1 MSKLFYSHFRICIT
15 CTSTESFQG
24 NFRDFKP
31 DYFTIDKLSGKLKNS
46 AKIMFE
52 ANAPDGT
59 NVVHVAAE
67 AIEDLTGNVPEEGY
81 KFPYK
86 LDINANKYFHQP
98 YLMFKKY

>member
-1 MSKLFYSHFRICIT
+1 
-15 CTSTESFQG
+15 
-24 NFRDFKP
+24 
-31 DYFTIDKLSGKLKNS
+31 
-46 AKIMFE
+46 MFE

-86 LDINANKYFHQP
+86 LDINANKYYYQP
-98 YLMFKKY
+98 YLICSKNISIGNQETLKGRGIYPRQLKNMILR

>member
-1 MSKLFYSHFRICIT
+1 
-15 CTSTESFQG
+15 
-24 NFRDFKP
+24 
-31 DYFTIDKLSGKLKNS
+31 
-46 AKIMFE
+46 MFE